1 MRSALL
7 THYSGNI
14 SACIYYVGGLLIGHP
29 YRDHRTILPRLAGIV
44 DTETYNDIA
53 RILTLGCP
61 AHINAHFAHDQ
72 VAAYRRYGNH
82 SSIDCNPALVTKA
95 MSKEDARENIFT
107 VNRALGLFVPHINYT
122 PQGILVKPGKKDRLI
137 NDSSFQ
143 LTPSAIPYNAF
154 TDKNLEPRITFGP
167 AFVTLLTDIYNYRI
181 SFPQSEIYLAADDI
195 TGAFRLLK
203 FNPSAISAKAIQL
216 GNNLHFAVGQ
226 TFGDTTSPPNWDPFS
241 RATCQLARH
250 LLLHPESIPQQ
261 DHYMSQLIV
270 TTPPAPNSV
279 TFAQA
284 TKDTL
289 NSGKQ
294 TAEGTIPPPKFL
306 YAR

>member
-1 MRSALL
+1 
-7 THYSGNI
+7 
-14 SACIYYVGGLLIGHP
+14 
-29 YRDHRTILPRLAGIV
+29 
-44 DTETYNDIA
+44 
-53 RILTLGCP
+53 
-61 AHINAHFAHDQ
+61 
-72 VAAYRRYGNH
+72 
-82 SSIDCNPALVTKA
+82 

-216 GNNLHFAVGQ
+216 GNNIHFAVGQ
-226 TFGDTTSPPNWDPFS
+226 TFGDTTSPPNWDPLS

-294 TAEGTIPPPKFL
+294 TAEGTILPPNFSMHVDDKL
-306 YAR
+306 YADISPERIRLAVRAAITANDLVLGLQDAAIKPDATDLEKLIAEPISYQRILLGKHINTRTMMVSASLSIQH